1 MFNYKKKSHKIALFA
16 LVVIAIALFYM
27 WWTKNDASKPGDG
40 LTIVTPMPVSGY
52 SVEDINAGEIDS
64 VEPVSVSGVISSSLE
79 PSLEPIDVVTAT
91 TMPALDTTETSEEFD
106 SYASAKWKGNIL

>member
-16 LVVIAIALFYM
+16 LVVIAIALIYM
-27 WWTKNDASKPGDG
+27 WWTKKESMPGDG

-64 VEPVSVSGVISSSLE
+64 VEPVISSSIE

-91 TMPALDTTETSEEFD
+91 TKEEYTKEFEEFD
-106 SYASAKWKGNIL
+106 SYASSKWKGNIL

>member
-27 WWTKNDASKPGDG
+27 WWTKNASKPGDG
-40 LTIVTPMPVSGY
+40 LTLVAPMPVSGY
-52 SVEDINAGEIDS
+52 SVEDINAGEIVS
-64 VEPVSVSGVISSSLE
+64 VGPVSVSGVISSSLD

-91 TMPALDTTETSEEFD
+91 TMPALDMTEASEEFD
-106 SYASAKWKGNIL
+106 SYASSKWKGNIL

>member
-16 LVVIAIALFYM
+16 LVVIAIALIYM
-27 WWTKNDASKPGDG
+27 WWTKKASNSPGDG

-64 VEPVSVSGVISSSLE
+64 VEPVISSSLE

-91 TMPALDTTETSEEFD
+91 TMPALDMTEASEEFD
-106 SYASAKWKGNIL
+106 SYASSKWKGNIL